1 MLTNPQ
7 QTASALPFPATWGI
21 LGDIAGRAIVRGI
34 LTIENVS
41 NNTVTG
47 TVNFRGVP
55 IPITGIWNETTNQI
69 SFDSPYASFSGQLSI
84 FDEIV
89 PSLRRFI
96 LSGTFIMKP
105 PSLQAGEFGS
115 WVALTDTIRTGPPQF
130 TASVPTAALFTL
142 SELLYGGVGRS

>member
-7 QTASALPFPATWGI
+7 QTTSTLPFPTTWGI
-21 LGDIAGRAIVRGI
+21 IGDIAGRRIVRGI
-34 LTIENVS
+34 LTIDNVS
-41 NNTVTG
+41 NNSVTG

-55 IPITGIWNETTNQI
+55 IPITGTWNESTNQLI
-69 SFDSPYASFSGQLSI
+69 FDSPYAAFTGQLTI
-84 FDEIV
+84 FDETV

-130 TASVPTAALFTL
+130 VSPVPTAALFTL
-142 SELLYGGVGRS
+142 SELLYGSQGR